1 LARAVTGF
9 PGARLMAPRPIRQAV
24 RGAVRF
30 ALARPRLRAVVEA
43 ELRPPRPAPLPP
55 PAPMPEAFV
64 DRHGVSHPLDPR
76 HRDRLK
82 PDWRSMLDPE
92 AAARPPTDEAL
103 AGRVTRAERIVDE
116 ALALVESASGGS
128 LEGPI
133 LEVGCYDGSVAF
145 RLAAVTGARV
155 VASDMARY
163 YVVQRPGEPDDEQ
176 VADQQVALATLRERM
191 RQASGAAPGAVEFV
205 EDDITVSVLED
216 GSCGS
221 IVSFEVLEHVL
232 LPAAAFG
239 SMARLLRPGG
249 TAYHVYNP
257 FFSVIGGHSLCT
269 LDFPWGHAR
278 LDAADVERYLTTL
291 RSGEADQA
299 LRFYREALNRM
310 TLSDLRV
317 ALASSG
323 LEALAIVPWS
333 DRTVVPRLGP
343 TTIAEAR
350 RAYPGVTVDDLL
362 ATFVTVV
369 ARRPV

>member
-1 LARAVTGF
+1 
-9 PGARLMAPRPIRQAV
+9 
-24 RGAVRF
+24 
-30 ALARPRLRAVVEA
+30 
-43 ELRPPRPAPLPP
+43 
-55 PAPMPEAFV
+55 MPEAFV

-221 IVSFEVLEHVL
+221 IVSFEVLEHL
-232 LPAAAFG
+232 ADPAAAFAA
-239 SMARLLRPGG
+239 MHRILRPGG
-249 TAYHVYNP
+249 VGYHLYNP
-257 FFSVIGGHSLCT
+257 YLSINGGHSLGT

-278 LDAADVERYLTTL
+278 LDPGDLERYVHEIRPDAATQTL
-291 RSGEADQA
+291 RF
-299 LRFYREALNRM
+299 LRESVNRM
-310 TLSDLRV
+310 TLADLRT
-317 ALASSG
+317 AIEAGG
-323 LEALAIVPWS
+323 LELLACVPWA
-333 DRTVVPRLGP
+333 DRGLAPQLAGGVLAAVRETYPSA
-343 TTIAEAR
+343 TTE
-350 RAYPGVTVDDLL
+350 DLL
-362 ATFVTVV
+362 ATFVAVV
-369 ARRPV
+369 VRRPA